1 MNYISIR
8 TSTLRGD
15 QKIDFNTYIKINEKM
30 LLYLKKGDSF
40 EGDRLSRLKEKKL
53 KKMFILTNEEA
64 SYIDYLDKNINFAY
78 NNNSGKSIQTRA
90 EIIQGDQQA
99 KTEELIEDLDNIDS
113 YNSAK
118 VTAGKYVDF
127 ILSNDQALSS
137 IMNLHSTNHNIDQ
150 KIAHHSVAVAT
161 LSIAL
166 ANKLGINDPKEIE
179 LLTLGA
185 LLHDIGHFESTIDY
199 TKSKKRM
206 NARELEYYLKHNRIG
221 ADKVRDKKHFD
232 PAVINIIL
240 QHEEL
245 IDGTGPEGL
254 KEYQIDPLALIVS
267 TCNAVDRLITYQ
279 GILQKNAVTVLMMES
294 PNAYNPL
301 YCNLLDEILKNS

>member
-15 QKIDFNTYIKINEKM
+15 QKIGFNAFIKINEKM

-40 EGDRLSRLKEKKL
+40 EGDRLKRLKEKKL
-53 KKMFILTNEEA
+53 KKMFILTDEEA
-64 SYIDYLDKNINFAY
+64 SYIDYLDKNINIAY

-90 EIIQGDQQA
+90 EIIQGDQQS
-99 KTEELIEDLDNIDS
+99 KTEELIEDLDNVNS

-118 VTAGKYVDF
+118 DAAGKYVDF

-137 IMNLHSTNHNIDQ
+137 IMNLHSIGHDIDQ
-150 KIAHHSVAVAT
+150 KIAHHSIAVAT

-166 ANKLGINDPKEIE
+166 ANKLGINDPKQIQ

-199 TKSKKRM
+199 TKAKKKM
-206 NARELEYYLKHNRIG
+206 NPRELEYYLKHNKIG

-232 PAVINIIL
+232 QTVINIIF

-245 IDGTGPEGL
+245 IDGSGPEKL
-254 KEYQIDPLALIVS
+254 KEEQIDPLALIVS

-279 GILQKNAVTVLMMES
+279 GIPKNEAVTALMMES
-294 PNAYNPL
+294 PGSYNPQH
-301 YCNLLDEILKNS
+301 CQFLDEILENS